1 MSELEE
7 NTPAQKE
14 SEADQAMR
22 ALTQLF
28 STPEVKAKAHR
39 RCGINGPT
47 EFDVLF
53 ETVLDDV
60 FGRDPNSDY
69 KRWIRRLYRLGLISC
84 MPDDCKI
91 RSGSAR
97 SRSPIASSESA

>member
-1 MSELEE
+1 MNAFEE
-7 NTPAQKE
+7 KSTPAHKE
-14 SEADQAMR
+14 HEAEEAMM

-53 ETVLDDV
+53 ERCLMT
-60 FGRDPNSDY
+60 F
-69 KRWIRRLYRLGLISC
+69 
-84 MPDDCKI
+84 
-91 RSGSAR
+91 SAAI
-97 SRSPIASSESA
+97 PIAITNAG

>member
-7 NTPAQKE
+7 KTPAQKE

-22 ALTQLF
+22 VLTQLF

-53 ETVLDDV
+53 ERCLMT
-60 FGRDPNSDY
+60 F
-69 KRWIRRLYRLGLISC
+69 
-84 MPDDCKI
+84 
-91 RSGSAR
+91 SAAI
-97 SRSPIASSESA
+97 PIAITNAG

>member
-7 NTPAQKE
+7 KTPAQKE

-22 ALTQLF
+22 VLTQLF

-47 EFDVLF
+47 EIDMLF

-84 MPDDCKI
+84 
-91 RSGSAR
+91 R
-97 SRSPIASSESA
+97 